1 MSNLGGLDPVE
12 LIRERADLVEV
23 IGETVVLRRTGRNY
37 LGLCPFHGEKSPSF
51 NVNPEKRIFRCFGCG
66 EGGDVFSFLM
76 KHRGI
81 GFREAL
87 VSLGERYGI
96 PVESSPGEDAVA
108 DLRTRIRRAN
118 EYATA
123 YFREML
129 HHPEMGRS
137 ARAYLEGR
145 GLQAAML
152 DRFSIGFAPPGWDG
166 LRKFLREQRI
176 DTEVAEEAGLL
187 KARKGGE
194 GHYDAFRNRIIF
206 PIQSE
211 GGQVIAFGARAIE
224 AGDDPKY
231 LNSPDTPLYQKGH
244 HLYGLNHAREAIK
257 TRDRILLME
266 GYLDV
271 IAAHE
276 VGFSEAVGVLGTALT
291 APQAKRFLR
300 FTRRVVVG
308 YDSDRAGLAATE
320 RGIATLDEVAGTSNL
335 DVRILRVPAGKD
347 PDEFIRTRGPEA
359 FEALVANSTTL
370 LQHQLDQ
377 AIAEG
382 GELEGPEAKDRAVQ
396 ACKKV
401 LHRVS
406 SRVLRD
412 ELVADLARRLG
423 VARDSLTL
431 EVDRDI
437 RHHGAPGRR
446 NTRVVPSSGRRDGHR
461 QAEED
466 LVALMVEDA
475 GVRAQVRERLVGIPL
490 ADETCQ
496 RLREHV
502 EAWSPDHESGWDALL
517 RVFPGEQDQ
526 RFISRLAF
534 RADLDQWPDIQT
546 AAGSIM
552 DTVAIHFWNQEHE
565 TCMALLSEA
574 MTGGS
579 SQEEIDELMRQ
590 IARALACKEDLKS
603 RSGSV
608 LPTRGFDRR

>member
-1 MSNLGGLDPVE
+1 MTSRGGLDPVE

-23 IGETVVLRRTGRNY
+23 IGETVVLRRAGRNY
-37 LGLCPFHGEKSPSF
+37 QGLCPFHGEKTPSF

-66 EGGDVFSFLM
+66 EGGDVFSFVM
-76 KHRGI
+76 KQRGI

-96 PVESSPGEDAVA
+96 PVEPSPGEDAIV
-108 DLRTRIRRAN
+108 DLRSRIRKAN
-118 EYATA
+118 EIATA
-123 YFREML
+123 YYREML
-129 HHPEMGRS
+129 RHPEIGRP
-137 ARAYLEGR
+137 AREYLEKR
-145 GLQAAML
+145 GVQPAMIE
-152 DRFSIGFAPPGWDG
+152 RFSLGFAPPGWDG
-166 LRKFLREQRI
+166 LRKVLREQRI
-176 DTEVAEEAGLL
+176 ENEVAEEAGLL
-187 KARKGGE
+187 KPRKGGD
-194 GHYDAFRNRIIF
+194 GHYDAFRNRLIF
-206 PIQSE
+206 PIQAE
-211 GGQVIAFGARAIE
+211 NGHVVAFGARAIE
-224 AGDDPKY
+224 AGDEPKY

-244 HLYGLNHAREAIK
+244 HLYGLNLGREAIK

-276 VGFSEAVGVLGTALT
+276 AGFFETVGVLGTALT
-291 APQAKRFLR
+291 PPQARRFLR
-300 FTRRVVVG
+300 FTRRVYVG
-308 YDSDRAGLAATE
+308 YDSDRAGQAATE
-320 RGIATLDEVAGTSNL
+320 RGIATLDEVAGTSEL

-347 PDEFIRTRGPEA
+347 PDEFIRSRGPEA
-359 FEALVANSTTL
+359 FEALVANATTL
-370 LQHQLDQ
+370 LQHQLEQ

-382 GELEGPEAKDRAVQ
+382 GALEDAESKDRAVQ

-423 VARDSLTL
+423 VARDALTL

-437 RHHGAPGRR
+437 RHHGAPVRR
-446 NTRVVPSSGRRDGHR
+446 QNRVVPTSGRRDGHR

-466 LVALMVEDA
+466 LVVLMVEDSR
-475 GVRAQVRERLVGIPL
+475 VRELVRERLVGIPL
-490 ADETCQ
+490 ADELGQ
-496 RLREHV
+496 RIREHV
-502 EAWSPDHESGWDALL
+502 EAWSPDHESGWEALL
-517 RVFPGEQDQ
+517 RDFPGEQET

-534 RADLDQWPDIQT
+534 RADLERWPDLP
-546 AAGSIM
+546 AAAASIV

-565 TCMALLSEA
+565 TCKAHLSEA
-574 MTGGS
+574 MKAGA

-590 IARALACKEDLKS
+590 IARALACKEDIKS

-608 LPTRGFDRR
+608 LPTRGLDR